1 MYSKTKRENQHKT
14 FFCMACLQNF
24 TTKEVLSNHEKQ
36 CLLIN
41 GCQAVSYESTKTK
54 FTNYGK
60 QLPIPFKT
68 YADTECFLKR
78 ANSYEGEYTINYQE
92 HFPLSIAAK
101 IVCIDDRFTLPTIIF
116 KREKCVNK
124 FIKWVINQNKWIK
137 EIITN
142 HFNKELITTTQDEET

>member
-1 MYSKTKRENQHKT
+1 MKDFDRLIYSKTKRENQYKT
-14 FFCMACLQNF
+14 FFRMACLQNF
-24 TTKEVLSNHEKQ
+24 STEEVLSNHK
-36 CLLIN
+36 
-41 GCQAVSYESTKTK
+41 K

-60 QLPIPFKT
+60 QVPIPFKT
-68 YADTECFLKR
+68 YADTERFLKR

-142 HFNKELITTTQDEET
+142 HFNKELITTSQDEET

>member
-1 MYSKTKRENQHKT
+1 
-14 FFCMACLQNF
+14 MACLQNF

-124 FIKWVINQNKWIK
+124 FIKWVINQNK
-137 EIITN
+137 
-142 HFNKELITTTQDEET
+142 